1 MCIPAM
7 NGEETRVRVDKWLWA
22 ARFFKTRSRA
32 KEAVVGGKV
41 HIDGERVKPARSIH
55 RGQTLTITLPSHQVV
70 VVVKELLD
78 QRGPARV
85 AQTMYEETES
95 SIAKRTE
102 QAEQRK
108 AARAGL
114 VFSQRK
120 PSRAD
125 RRKLAQLKQR
135 GYQE

>member
-7 NGEETRVRVDKWLWA
+7 NREETRVRVDKWLWA
-22 ARFFKTRSRA
+22 ARFFKTRTRA

-78 QRGPARV
+78 QRGSAKV
-85 AQTMYEETES
+85 AQTMYEETEN

-108 AARAGL
+108 AARSGL

-135 GYQE
+135 GYQD